1 VRIATR
7 GLRKSFGP
15 HEVLRGIDLD
25 VRSGEFLALLGP
37 SGCGKTTLLRI
48 LAGLEFAD
56 AGQVLFEDEDVTD
69 RSVHERGLGF
79 VFQHFALFRHLTVFE
94 NVAFGLRVKPRR
106 ERPSREA
113 IRSRVDELLHLVR
126 LEPHA
131 RHLPSEL
138 SGGQR
143 QRVALAR
150 ALAVEPQVL
159 LLDEPFGSLDAQ
171 VRRELRAWL
180 RRLHDQLGL
189 TSVLVTHD
197 QEEALETADRVAVM
211 HAGEIVQVGSP
222 EEVYTRP
229 AGPLVY
235 DFLGSVN
242 VLHGR
247 LESGALVLGEARVVV
262 GGPMEAGADGVTMAA
277 TGDAT
282 VAGTRG
288 GRVGEFP
295 PDGPVGAYIRPHHVE
310 IVPASDAAPGL
321 RARVRRLHVAGPT
334 VRLDLEC
341 AWGETAAAEMS
352 HERWSVLR
360 ESLAADG
367 SSGPGL
373 DLHGAEVGLR
383 IDPTR
388 VFLAASESFLA
399 KYPGGRT
406 EPVGPAPDAPFR
418 KMTKP

>member
-1 VRIATR
+1 MRITTR
-7 GLRKSFGP
+7 ELRKSFGP
-15 HEVLRGIDLD
+15 HEVLRGIDLE

-48 LAGLEFAD
+48 LAGLEFPD
-56 AGQVLFEDEDVTD
+56 SGRVLFEDDDVTD
-69 RSVHERGLGF
+69 RSVRERGLGF
-79 VFQHFALFRHLTVFE
+79 VFQHFALFRHMTVFE
-94 NVAFGLRVKPRR
+94 NIAFGLRVKPRK
-106 ERPSREA
+106 ERPSRA
-113 IRSRVDELLHLVR
+113 QIAARVTELLRLVR

-131 RHLPSEL
+131 RHLPGEL

-150 ALAVEPQVL
+150 ALAVEPRVL

-211 HAGEIVQVGSP
+211 HAGEIIQVGSP

-229 AGPLVY
+229 AGALVF

-247 LESGALVLGEARVVV
+247 LESGVLRLGDARVVMSGTVGMGTVEVAIEEASVDPSGEHVRGV
-262 GGPMEAGADGVTMAA
+262 GGVTGA
-277 TGDAT
+277 
-282 VAGTRG
+282 G
-288 GRVGEFP
+288 GRLAGKLP
-295 PDGPVGAYIRPHHVE
+295 SDGPVAVYIRPHHLDV
-310 IVPASDAAPGL
+310 VPVADALPGL
-321 RARVRRLHVAGPT
+321 RAWVRRLHVAGPS

-341 AWGETAAAEMS
+341 AWGEAASVEMS
-352 HERWSVLR
+352 HERWSAAR
-360 ESLAADG
+360 ESLASD
-367 SSGPGL
+367 GPGRPGNGL
-373 DLHGAEVGLR
+373 AGLEIGLR
-383 IDPTR
+383 VDSSR
-388 VFLAASESFLA
+388 VFLAASERA
-399 KYPGGRT
+399 G
-406 EPVGPAPDAPFR
+406 
-418 KMTKP
+418 

>member
-7 GLRKSFGP
+7 EVRKSFGP
-15 HEVLRGIDLD
+15 HEVLRGIDLE

-56 AGQVLFEDEDVTD
+56 SGQVFFEDQDVTD

-106 ERPSREA
+106 QRPSREA
-113 IRSRVDELLHLVR
+113 IRSRVNELLHLVR

-171 VRRELRAWL
+171 VRRELRTWL

-211 HAGEIVQVGSP
+211 HAGEIVQVGTP
-222 EEVYTRP
+222 EDVYTRP
-229 AGPLVY
+229 AGPLVF

-247 LESGALVLGEARVVV
+247 IEAGALVLGEARMAVS
-262 GGPMEAGADGVTMAA
+262 GPIDAG
-277 TGDAT
+277 TGDGPT
-282 VAGTRG
+282 GPLLR
-288 GRVGEFP
+288 
-295 PDGPVGAYIRPHHVE
+295 DGPVAAYIRPHHLE
-310 IVPASDAAPGL
+310 IIPAAEAAPGL
-321 RARVRRLHVAGPT
+321 KARVQRLHVAGPT

-341 AWGETAAAEMS
+341 AWGETAAAEVS
-352 HERWSVLR
+352 HERWAAVG
-360 ESLAADG
+360 ESLAARESGDFG
-367 SSGPGL
+367 SGL
-373 DLHGAEVGLR
+373 RGVEVGLR
-383 IDPTR
+383 IDPAR
-388 VFLAASESFLA
+388 VYLAASDRDS
-399 KYPGGRT
+399 
-406 EPVGPAPDAPFR
+406 
-418 KMTKP
+418 

>member
-1 VRIATR
+1 MRIATR

-15 HEVLRGIDLD
+15 HEVLRGIDIE

-56 AGQVLFEDEDVTD
+56 AGQVFFEDEDVTD

-150 ALAVEPQVL
+150 ALAVEPRVL

-180 RRLHDQLGL
+180 RRLHEQLGL

-211 HAGEIVQVGSP
+211 HAGEILQIGSP
-222 EEVYTRP
+222 DEVYTRP

-247 LESGALVLGEARVVV
+247 LESGVLALGEARVVMD
-262 GGPMEAGADGVTMAA
+262 GPTEVEVVDGRT
-277 TGDAT
+277 
-282 VAGTRG
+282 GTRPG
-288 GRVGEFP
+288 
-295 PDGPVGAYIRPHHVE
+295 DGPVAAYIRPHHLE
-310 IVPASDAAPGL
+310 IVLASDAALGL
-321 RARVRRLHVAGPT
+321 GARVQRIHIAGST

-341 AWGETAAAEMS
+341 AWGEAAAAEMS
-352 HERWSVLR
+352 HERWGVLR

-367 SSGPGL
+367 SGGPGG
-373 DLHGAEVGLR
+373 DLRGADVGLR

-388 VFLAASESFLA
+388 VFLSTMESFPA
-399 KYPGGRT
+399 KYPQGQSELG
-406 EPVGPAPDAPFR
+406 EPAPEA
-418 KMTKP
+418 

>member
-7 GLRKSFGP
+7 AVRKSFGP
-15 HEVLRGIDLD
+15 HEVLRGIDLE
-25 VRSGEFLALLGP
+25 VHSGEFLALLGP

-56 AGQVLFEDEDVTD
+56 SGQVFFEDEDVSD

-113 IRSRVDELLHLVR
+113 IRSRVQELLHLVR

-150 ALAVEPQVL
+150 ALAVEPRVL

-211 HAGEIVQVGSP
+211 HAGEIVQIGTP
-222 EEVYTRP
+222 EEVYARP
-229 AGPLVY
+229 AGPAVY

-247 LESGALVLGEARVVV
+247 LESGVLSLGEAR
-262 GGPMEAGADGVTMAA
+262 
-277 TGDAT
+277 AT
-282 VAGTRG
+282 VSRT
-288 GRVGEFP
+288 GEIGSGDDPATNLP
-295 PDGPVGAYIRPHHVE
+295 PDGPVAAYVRPQHLE
-310 IVPASDAAPGL
+310 IVPISEASPGWA
-321 RARVRRLHVAGPT
+321 ARVRRIHVAGPT
-334 VRLDLEC
+334 VRLDLDC
-341 AWGETAAAEMS
+341 AWGETAAAELS
-352 HERWSVLR
+352 HERWAALR
-360 ESLAADG
+360 ESLAADESCLPG
-367 SSGPGL
+367 AGPR
-373 DLHGAEVGLR
+373 GAEVGLR
-383 IDPTR
+383 IDPAWIYLTE
-388 VFLAASESFLA
+388 SERA
-399 KYPGGRT
+399 G
-406 EPVGPAPDAPFR
+406 
-418 KMTKP
+418 

>member
-1 VRIATR
+1 MRIATC

-56 AGQVLFEDEDVTD
+56 AGQVFFEDEDVTD

-150 ALAVEPQVL
+150 ALAVEPKVL

-211 HAGEIVQVGSP
+211 HAGKIVQVGSP

-247 LESGALVLGEARVVV
+247 LESGVLVLGEARVAV
-262 GGPMEAGADGVTMAA
+262 GGPTDAGAGDGL
-277 TGDAT
+277 TGKA
-282 VAGTRG
+282 
-288 GRVGEFP
+288 P
-295 PDGPVGAYIRPHHVE
+295 PDGPVAAYIRPHHLE
-310 IVPASDAAPGL
+310 IVAASDAAPGL
-321 RARVRRLHVAGPT
+321 GARVRRIHVAGPT

-352 HERWSVLR
+352 HERWSALR
-360 ESLAADG
+360 ELLAVDG
-367 SSGPGL
+367 SSGSGL
-373 DLHGAEVGLR
+373 GLHGAEVGLR
-383 IDPTR
+383 IDPMR
-388 VFLAASESFLA
+388 VFLAAAESFLG
-399 KYPGGRT
+399 K
-406 EPVGPAPDAPFR
+406 
-418 KMTKP
+418 

>member
-1 VRIATR
+1 MRIATR

-56 AGQVLFEDEDVTD
+56 AGQVLFEGLDVTD

-113 IRSRVDELLHLVR
+113 IRSRVDELLHLVK

-150 ALAVEPQVL
+150 ALAVEPRVL

-197 QEEALETADRVAVM
+197 QEEALETADRVAIM
-211 HAGEIVQVGSP
+211 HAGEIIQVGTP
-222 EEVYTRP
+222 EDVYTRP
-229 AGPLVY
+229 AGPLVF

-247 LESGALVLGEARVVV
+247 LEAGVLALGEARVVM
-262 GGPMEAGADGVTMAA
+262 GTPMDIGAGDSKAVT
-277 TGDAT
+277 
-282 VAGTRG
+282 RL
-288 GRVGEFP
+288 R
-295 PDGPVGAYIRPHHVE
+295 DGPVTAYVRPHHLE

-321 RARVRRLHVAGPT
+321 RARVQRIHVAGPT

-341 AWGETAAAEMS
+341 AWGEVAAAEMS
-352 HERWSVLR
+352 HERWTVLR
-360 ESLAADG
+360 ELLAVDG
-367 SSGPGL
+367 SGGSGL
-373 DLHGAEVGLR
+373 DPRGSDVGLR

-388 VFLAASESFLA
+388 VFLAAAERFAA
-399 KYPGGRT
+399 KHTGGRT
-406 EPVGPAPDAPFR
+406 GSGESAPDTPER
-418 KMTKP
+418 NKTKP